1 MAQCHFN
8 KIKKIFQNIGK
19 NVSKKKYNL
28 ISLSKLDEN
37 ILEINTV
44 RKNNSF
50 SSFLKSNIKL
60 KFFFQVK
67 NLDVFNHNTNNK
79 LKLEKRV

>member
-19 NVSKKKYNL
+19 NVSQKKYNL

-50 SSFLKSNIKL
+50 IIFKVEYKTKVLFFKLKSWMFSITTL
-60 KFFFQVK
+60 IIS
-67 NLDVFNHNTNNK
+67 
-79 LKLEKRV
+79 

>member
-19 NVSKKKYNL
+19 NVSQKKYNL

-50 SSFLKSNIKL
+50 HHF
-60 KFFFQVK
+60 
-67 NLDVFNHNTNNK
+67 
-79 LKLEKRV
+79 